1 MAADFFL
8 KQGDTTPPLVSTLKD
23 ADGAAVDL
31 TGADVR
37 FIMTPRG
44 ETEPTTDGV
53 ADIDADPESGVVS
66 YQWMEGDTETAGL
79 YDAEFEV
86 TFVDY
91 SVQTFPNSGYVRIQI
106 LRQLG

>member
-1 MAADFFL
+1 MADFNI
-8 KQGDTTPPLVSTLKD
+8 KQGDTSPDLVSTLKG
-23 ADGAAVDL
+23 ADGVAVDL

-44 ETEPTTDGV
+44 ETDPTIDGV
-53 ADIDADPESGVVS
+53 ADIDADPETGIVS
-66 YQWMEGDTETAGL
+66 YQWAEGDTEAAGL

-91 SVQTFPNSGYVRIQI
+91 SVQTFPNSGYLRIQV